1 MSDEQKPDETQGQS
15 PAELRE
21 YAKRQKAEA
30 DAAKA
35 ELAQAAADRRELLKY
50 KAGLADLD
58 DERFAALGD
67 GDADALRTKAEA
79 WGWLAK
85 PETEVEDPDDGPTEE
100 EKAGAAAS
108 KSLRS
113 DGTPPGQEPTE
124 DPRSLKPYLA
134 DREKGVPIPEAQR
147 RQIQR
152 LVDAAAAGD
161 ERALYDPARW
171 RAENG
176 F

>member
-1 MSDEQKPDETQGQS
+1 MSDEQSQQS
-15 PAELRE
+15 PKELRE
-21 YAKRQKAEA
+21 YADRMKAEN
-30 DAAKA
+30 DELKA
-35 ELAQAAADRRELLKY
+35 EREAAAADRRKLLKY
-50 KAGLADLD
+50 EAGLADLD
-58 DERFAALGD
+58 DERFAALGE
-67 GDADALRTKAEA
+67 GDKDTLRSKAEA

-85 PETEVEDPDDGPTEE
+85 PGAETEEEPDDGPTEE

-108 KSLRS
+108 RSLRS
-113 DGTPPGQEPTE
+113 DGTPPGQEPSE
-124 DPRSLKPYLA
+124 DPRSMKPYLA

-152 LVDAAAAGD
+152 LVDAAHAGD